1 MLSNRRNYFFFF
13 SFPYVLNESEKKR
26 CEIVHWFYPADYHV
40 QREKV
45 WRNLS
50 AENPIRFS
58 HYFNVKNPF
67 STFSFAWAASKW
79 VWETDL
85 HKQESSSNWI
95 TPKSSVCHWVCL
107 TFTRDFFYLVPPL
120 EEVLNQLIILL
131 EPFIKCVNR
140 ILSLLKIRQTFTA
153 NRNGWKQAQTKFTTK
168 I

>member
-1 MLSNRRNYFFFF
+1 MFILTTESRKKMSRLSLDEIEIKKDPMLSNRRNYFFFF
-13 SFPYVLNESEKKR
+13 SFPYVLNVSEKKKEMWNR
-26 CEIVHWFYPADYHV
+26 ALILSRPIIMSN
-40 QREKV
+40 EKV

-58 HYFNVKNPF
+58 HYFNVKNQF
-67 STFSFAWAASKW
+67 STFFFAWAVSKW

-107 TFTRDFFYLVPPL
+107 TSTRDSFYLVPPL

-131 EPFIKCVNR
+131 SHSSN
-140 ILSLLKIRQTFTA
+140 A
-153 NRNGWKQAQTKFTTK
+153 
-168 I
+168 